1 MPKRKL
7 KLEEVKENLGFKKIF
22 YNGYNKF
29 NIIHSGKYC
38 SGITLEIL

>member
-7 KLEEVKENLGFKKIF
+7 KLEEAKEELGFDKMF

-29 NIIHSGKYC
+29 NIVHSGKYR
-38 SGITLEIL
+38 SGITL